1 MEAIDEPLAR
11 AGLLVVCVAA
21 LTLAGCG
28 SIGPGRSASGK
39 TASKQLNTAGV
50 TRLEVGSAFDVRVT
64 LGQPETATVTYDD
77 NLADLLDVGVDS
89 GTLRI
94 QLKPHASVRNRPTL
108 RAAVT
113 VARLEGIQAAGASA
127 VTVSGRL
134 GASGLRLEVS
144 GASRIAAELGLDRA
158 NATVSTRVTTNR
170 SPGGP
175 PRGPSS
181 PLPATR
187 IRVPSRTPGGTLTR

>member
-1 MEAIDEPLAR
+1 MSRSAR

-77 NLADLLDVGVDS
+77 NLADLLDALLARATRRAQRRRKTAPMAIQSSRLRCAIDASS
-89 GTLRI
+89 G
-94 QLKPHASVRNRPTL
+94 
-108 RAAVT
+108 
-113 VARLEGIQAAGASA
+113 EASA
-127 VTVSGRL
+127 
-134 GASGLRLEVS
+134 
-144 GASRIAAELGLDRA
+144 
-158 NATVSTRVTTNR
+158 
-170 SPGGP
+170 
-175 PRGPSS
+175 
-181 PLPATR
+181 
-187 IRVPSRTPGGTLTR
+187 